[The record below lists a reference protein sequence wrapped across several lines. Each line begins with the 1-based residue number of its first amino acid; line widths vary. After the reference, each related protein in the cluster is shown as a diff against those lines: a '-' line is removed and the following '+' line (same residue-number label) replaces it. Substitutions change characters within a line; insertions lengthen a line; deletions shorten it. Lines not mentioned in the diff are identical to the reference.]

1 MPKLMTGLLPRL
13 LAVGLSL
20 SVLAGG
26 TGPTRA
32 GEPFRVKLEV
42 TADEAM
48 KVQVIRHLHHELGL
62 LEDVVLV
69 VDEPPD
75 FVLSVVVEGTDD
87 TLSARPQYAVS
98 VVVLETGNGAA
109 CYAALERCQCAKGFN
124 PETPGDTGFLPVMGV
139 EITVVVSR
147 GPQVAAQ
154 ALEVLDLVRRYEGP
168 VVVVGPR
175 HVPEPVH
182 RVPGQI

>member
-26 TGPTRA
+26 TGPARA

-48 KVQVIRHLHHELGL
+48 KVPVIRHLHHELGL

-98 VVVLETGNGAA
+98 VVALETGNGAA

-124 PETPGDTGFLPVMGV
+124 PGTPGDTGFLAFHAVATTPVDYMPETFESLVLSFDGV
-139 EITVVVSR
+139 
-147 GPQVAAQ
+147 
-154 ALEVLDLVRRYEGP
+154 ALQKRREMLELAPPTAEQGASAD
-168 VVVVGPR
+168 
-175 HVPEPVH
+175 
-182 RVPGQI
+182 

>member
-124 PETPGDTGFLPVMGV
+124 PGSPGDTGFLAFHAVATTPVDYMPETFESLVLSFDGV
-139 EITVVVSR
+139 
-147 GPQVAAQ
+147 
-154 ALEVLDLVRRYEGP
+154 ALQKRREMLELAPPTAEQGASAD
-168 VVVVGPR
+168 
-175 HVPEPVH
+175 
-182 RVPGQI
+182 